1 MNQVGLRVT
10 PDISPGVCLRRLPR
24 RKPSF
29 PEDLTQRMRLW
40 DESDRS
46 GILQEVSVINQAMA
60 IASEPSELMKQ
71 LILEIVQALVDQ
83 PDDVSVEMI
92 DDRDA
97 TVIRLRVAH
106 QDIGKVIGK
115 QGRTARSLRTI
126 LGAASMKLH
135 HRFALD
141 ILEDGDGRQAV

>member
-1 MNQVGLRVT
+1 MKN
-10 PDISPGVCLRRLPR
+10 
-24 RKPSF
+24 
-29 PEDLTQRMRLW
+29 
-40 DESDRS
+40 
-46 GILQEVSVINQAMA
+46 
-60 IASEPSELMKQ
+60 LM
-71 LILEIVQALVDQ
+71 LEIIRALVDQ
-83 PDDVSVEMI
+83 PDDVKVELI
-92 DDRDA
+92 EDSGS

-141 ILEDGDGRQAV
+141 IVEDEKGRPAE